1 MSYRQD
7 DRIKCTFYNK
17 IGACRHGDRCSRTH
31 VRPTSSRT
39 ILLANLYDNPLLN
52 KNNSDTEHNQAQI
65 QEDFD
70 QFYRDVFTKVARLG
84 KVTSMVICE
93 NENDHLTGNVYIMFS
108 DEDVANSVNNI
119 LNQEWYNGR
128 PVYSEL
134 TPVDSFADANC
145 RAYEEGACDRLER
158 CNFMHVRK
166 PTAALEASLFRSQ
179 ELSEAIAVLAQAAE
193 SQQPQKNQPLPHD
206 SAAPTNI
213 TAPAGTVQGE
223 TTESMVLQ
231 LFAS

>member
-7 DRIKCTFYNK
+7 DRLKCTFYNK
-17 IGACRHGDRCSRTH
+17 IGACRHGDRCSRIH

-52 KNNSDTEHNQAQI
+52 KNNSDAEHNQTQI

-84 KVTSMVICE
+84 KVTDIVVCE
-93 NENDHLTGNVYIMFS
+93 NANDHLTGNVYIMFS
-108 DEDVANSVNNI
+108 DEDVANSVNNV

-145 RAYEEGACDRLER
+145 RAYEEAACDRLER

-166 PTAALEASLFRSQ
+166 PTATLEASLFRSQ
-179 ELSEAIAVLAQAAE
+179 ELSEAIAVLAQDSE
-193 SQQPQKNQPLPHD
+193 TQPLQDPIPAQTMNEKHPNPRT
-206 SAAPTNI
+206 SAEA
-213 TAPAGTVQGE
+213 VQGG